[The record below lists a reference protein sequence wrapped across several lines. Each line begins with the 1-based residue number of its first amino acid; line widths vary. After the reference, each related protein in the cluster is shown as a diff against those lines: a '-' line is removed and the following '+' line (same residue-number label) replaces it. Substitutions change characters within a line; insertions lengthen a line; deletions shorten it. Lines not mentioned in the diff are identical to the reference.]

1 MNTDFD
7 HRQDTTL
14 KIYIGVRTQRSH
26 LHTIRS
32 ALVVSYKDR
41 QEQRPRNE
49 IQKLKDQN
57 DKIAEEKD
65 QIIDMKNCEIDE
77 LKQEKFKLE
86 EIIESLDIKLDEI
99 AKQNELR
106 DRLLEE
112 SIEKGKELEDE
123 LHK

>member
-1 MNTDFD
+1 MILFYYRDLVDLQIKLQEN
-7 HRQDTTL
+7 DTL
-14 KIYIGVRTQRSH
+14 NKTQTR
-26 LHTIRS
+26 L
-32 ALVVSYKDR
+32 
-41 QEQRPRNE
+41 RNE